1 MKLKSVLAAAVVA
14 AFAMPAAA
22 QLSVYEDYDIS
33 EEVWLVT
40 TVKVDPNMGDYYLE
54 GLKSTWVEANEVA
67 KELGQNADYKILGSA
82 FTESGDFNMMLM
94 IKFDSMADLGPSRED
109 YEAFMAAWGEAN
121 EDANR
126 ETAKTY
132 PELRKIKGEYVFH
145 EVTFNE

>member
-1 MKLKSVLAAAVVA
+1 MRLKSVLAAAVVA
-14 AFAMPAAA
+14 TFAMPAAA

-33 EEVWLVT
+33 EEVWLLT
-40 TVKVDPNMGDYYLE
+40 TIKVDPNMGDYYLE

-67 KELGQNADYKILGSA
+67 KELGHIADYRILGSA
-82 FTESGDFNMMLM
+82 LPQSGDFNMMLL
-94 IKFDSMADLGPSRED
+94 IKFDSMADLGPSQED

-132 PELRKIKGEYVFH
+132 PELRKIQGEYIFH
-145 EVTFNE
+145 EITFIE

>member
-1 MKLKSVLAAAVVA
+1 MKLKSILLAAAVA
-14 AFAMPAAA
+14 AFAMPAVS

-40 TVKVDPNMGDYYLE
+40 TIKVDSNMGDYYLE
-54 GLKSTWVEANEVA
+54 GLKSTWLEANKVA
-67 KELGQNADYKILGSA
+67 KELGQISDYKILGSA
-82 FTESGDFNMMLM
+82 FPESGNFNMMLM

-109 YEAFMAAWGEAN
+109 YEAFMAAWGAAN

-132 PELRKIKGEYVFH
+132 PELRKITGEYVLH
-145 EVTFNE
+145 ELTFE